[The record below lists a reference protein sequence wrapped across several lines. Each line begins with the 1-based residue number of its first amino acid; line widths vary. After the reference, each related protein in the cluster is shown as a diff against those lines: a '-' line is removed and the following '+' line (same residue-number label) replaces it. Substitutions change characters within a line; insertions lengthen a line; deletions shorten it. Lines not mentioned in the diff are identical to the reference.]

1 MSTLITLHRWR
12 QRSRYDRYCAL
23 GMCASITLHRWLR
36 RTRYVLF
43 FSSRYL
49 LFSVLGMLV

>member
-1 MSTLITLHRWR
+1 MSAVITLHRWR

-36 RTRYVLF
+36 RSRYVCYFL
-43 FSSRYL
+43 SRYG
-49 LFSVLGMLV
+49 LFSAL